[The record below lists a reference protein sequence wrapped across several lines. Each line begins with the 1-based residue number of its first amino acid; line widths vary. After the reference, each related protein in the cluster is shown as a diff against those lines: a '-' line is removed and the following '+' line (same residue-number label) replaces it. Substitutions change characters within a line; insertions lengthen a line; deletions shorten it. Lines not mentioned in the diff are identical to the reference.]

1 MSTEPMTEN
10 VLSQAELHALLRR
23 DDAPPAQAA
32 SPDGVLDL
40 PEDFGIEH
48 AGALYALL
56 APHVE
61 TPGAVTLGGSRVSRL
76 HTAGL
81 QVLAAFVRTRTAFG
95 RVTRWQD
102 PSPELCSGAARLGLE
117 SLLGLAKPA
126 RS

>member
-1 MSTEPMTEN
+1 MTEN
-10 VLSQAELHALLRR
+10 LLSRAELQALLRR
-23 DDAPPAQAA
+23 DDTPPSAA
-32 SPDGVLDL
+32 SGDGALEL

-48 AGALYALL
+48 AGALYAML
-56 APHVE
+56 APYVE
-61 TPGAVTLGGSRVSRL
+61 TPGAVTLGGSRVTRL

-117 SLLGLAKPA
+117 AVLGLARPA
-126 RS
+126 RP